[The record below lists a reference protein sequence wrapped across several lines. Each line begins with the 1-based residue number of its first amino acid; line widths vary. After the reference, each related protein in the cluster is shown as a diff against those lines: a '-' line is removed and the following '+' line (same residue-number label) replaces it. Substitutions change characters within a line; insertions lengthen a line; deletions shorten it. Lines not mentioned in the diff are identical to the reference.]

1 MRTGEDE
8 AFSPKYA
15 VFERERRFLVD
26 RARRP
31 DLAGLPF
38 IRIEDRY
45 LHGTRLRLRHMRDSA
60 SGLAVFKLTKKY
72 ETGDVLA
79 RPIVTAYLTE
89 AEFEVFTALPA
100 LMLSKRRYK
109 IEARGGTFAI
119 DVFEGALDGLEL
131 AEIEM
136 ADDAALRALTAPDWA
151 IADVSEDCRY
161 QGGRLA
167 RLTAP
172 EVSALLAA
180 ATA

>member
-26 RARRP
+26 RASRP
-31 DLAGLPF
+31 ALAGLPF
-38 IRIEDRY
+38 VGIEDRY
-45 LHGTRLRLRHMRDSA
+45 LDGTRLRLRHMRDSA

-100 LMLSKRRYK
+100 LVLSKRRYK
-109 IEARGGTFAI
+109 TEAPGGTFAI
-119 DVFEGALDGLEL
+119 DVFGGVLDGLEL

-136 ADDAALRALTAPDWA
+136 VDDAALRALTAPDWA

-161 QGGRLA
+161 EGGHLA
-167 RLTAP
+167 QLTAP
-172 EVSALLAA
+172 EVSALIAPL
-180 ATA
+180 